1 MTDKQIFN
9 SEEGEVK
16 MEKYLPAASGFNNVI
31 IEADE
36 DHMMVQEIPI
46 IGWKLL
52 EDGSVKAITI
62 FGEGDE
68 LAYSAIVAPGGHVY
82 ATDGGIFESLAQLH
96 GFIKQQL
103 RAKRVSLNKDD

>member
-68 LAYSAIVAPGGHVY
+68 LGYSAIVTPGGQVY
-82 ATDGGIFESLAQLH
+82 GLTDGSRFESLAECH
-96 GFIKQQL
+96 GWIKHQL
-103 RAKRVSLNKDD
+103 RAKRELRA